1 MILQALTS
9 YYDALREQDIRLK
22 QNKIS
27 APGWENNFK
36 VSYELRLNPAGELV
50 RLVSLCSTDE

>member
-50 RLVSLCSTDE
+50 RLVSL